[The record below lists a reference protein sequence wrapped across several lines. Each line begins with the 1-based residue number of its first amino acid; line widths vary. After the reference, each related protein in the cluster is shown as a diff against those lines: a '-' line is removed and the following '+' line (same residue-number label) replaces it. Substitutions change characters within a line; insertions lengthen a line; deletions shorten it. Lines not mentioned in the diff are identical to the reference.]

1 MWRISVPL
9 QSFGCNETGHWLHD
23 GPSPTGR
30 VPLSLFS
37 LSYVF
42 GYWSQD
48 FGCILGFKT
57 MNSAHI
63 RVLLFKQIYLPPVR
77 VTEN

>member
-63 RVLLFKQIYLPPVR
+63 RESFYLNKF
-77 VTEN
+77 TFHQ